1 MTMTIEPA
9 SFVPI
14 YEQIKRE
21 IKSRISLGT
30 LRPDEPLASIRDLAG
45 ELVVNPN
52 TVARAYR
59 ELEREGFIT
68 TRKGKVSFVA
78 GDSPALIRR
87 EKQKLLGE
95 IFERAVAEALKFGF
109 TIEEMQAALEES
121 LKIGRQPAGGEGK

>member
-1 MTMTIEPA
+1 MMMTIEPA

-30 LRPDEPLASIRDLAG
+30 LRPNEALPSIRDLAG

-59 ELEREGFIT
+59 DLEHEGFIT
-68 TRKGKVSFVA
+68 TRKGRASFVA
-78 GDSPALIRR
+78 VDSAALIHR
-87 EKQKLLGE
+87 EKQRFLTE
-95 IFERAVAEALKFGF
+95 IFERAVAEASKFGF
-109 TIEEMQAALEES
+109 TAEEIEGAFSES
-121 LKIGRQPAGGEGK
+121 LKTNRQKAGGEEI

>member
-1 MTMTIEPA
+1 MMMTIEPS

-14 YEQIKRE
+14 YEQIKTE

-30 LRPDEPLASIRDLAG
+30 LRPDEPLPSIRDLAG

-68 TRKGKVSFVA
+68 TRKGKASFVA
-78 GDSPALIRR
+78 GDSKALVLK
-87 EKQKLLGE
+87 EKQRLLGE
-95 IFERAVAEALKFGF
+95 IFERALGEALKFGF
-109 TIEEMQAALEES
+109 TSEEIEEAFEES
-121 LKIGRQPAGGEGK
+121 LKANRGQLRGEGK